1 MPKAKC
7 NGNKQEE
14 NLQLSRRNLFTL
26 AGWAGLLASLT
37 ASAGAT
43 LRFMFPNIVYE
54 PSPIIKLG
62 NVSDYAEGT
71 ITFVESERL
80 FVLRDD
86 KGFRAISAVC
96 QHLACTVYWSET
108 TNTYDCPC
116 HGSVYDTT
124 GAVIAGPAPRA
135 LDWLEL
141 KKSPDKRLVVN
152 KIKYKSKDDYLIV

>member
-1 MPKAKC
+1 MPKTKC
-7 NGNKQEE
+7 TKQEE
-14 NLQLSRRNLFTL
+14 DLQLSRRNLFTL

-71 ITFVESERL
+71 ITFIESERI

-108 TNTYDCPC
+108 TKTYDCPC
-116 HGSVYDTT
+116 HGSVYDNT
-124 GAVIAGPAPRA
+124 GAVISGPAPRA

-152 KIKYKSKDDYLIV
+152 KIKYKTKDDYLIV